1 MNANITK
8 TVNADGSYTLT
19 GPAIDK
25 VAAETLKPV
34 GNPHDYIDQVNAEQ
48 KRLWLQGVIDLA
60 KAAKV
65 KDDDGIHYAIGELRE
80 HMEMP
85 GGEYSTAEA
94 LAAFDAGV
102 PASRFAKDCYDR
114 MACQPT
120 RRSRRSRS

>member
-1 MNANITK
+1 MNSKITK

-19 GPAIDK
+19 GDAIDK
-25 VAAETLKPV
+25 VAADALKPV
-34 GNPHDYIDQVNAEQ
+34 GNAHDYVDAVNVAQ

-60 KAAKV
+60 TTAKAKE
-65 KDDDGIHYAIGELRE
+65 DHGIHYAIGELRE

-85 GGEYSTAEA
+85 GGEFSVAEA
-94 LAAFDAGV
+94 LAAFDAHV
-102 PASRFAKDCYDR
+102 PAERFAKDCYNR